1 MSLLK
6 KAALKYL
13 NLYVSYDGNKGNF
26 HCIIKREYPRFYNRV
41 TEYFGTGFNQKI
53 YNLINAI
60 DTYPLCK
67 TCNEKH
73 VSFKNIEEGYKTYC
87 SVKCSYGDHALI
99 EQRQNTMLE
108 KYGVKHAL
116 QSKEIAKKVSTKNK
130 LNFKTGSS
138 GREKYLKTMNEK
150 YGISNPMEL
159 FVFREKIINSH
170 ASRTHEQI
178 EKTVL
183 NRKKTKFKLYG
194 DENYR
199 NNEKIKSTLK
209 IRYNVEYP
217 NQTKCSNDWLQIEDK
232 KSFLEK
238 LLITDHPI
246 KIARDYNLGFSTVYK
261 LISEYGLKDLI
272 RKTFHNEYEIE
283 QFIKSLGFLVTT
295 NNRKILGGKELDIFV
310 DNKNIAIEH
319 NGIFWHSESNGKD
332 KNYHLNKTIQCQE
345 KGIQLIHVF
354 ESEWLEKQEIVK
366 SIIAAKLGKFKT
378 RLFARNCA
386 VREIDNDIK
395 NSFLNENH
403 SQGEDKS
410 TINIGLFYNTELVSV
425 MTFGNSRYNKK
436 YEYEMHRFCTKIGYQ
451 IIGGASKLWSYF
463 VKNHNPKSV
472 ITYADRRYSDGT
484 FYEKIGFK
492 KIGISKPNYF
502 YFKNTSMLLSRLK
515 FQKHKLK
522 NILESFNPELTEW
535 DNMQLNGYDRIWDC
549 GNYVFG
555 WKNS

>member
-53 YNLINAI
+53 YNLINVI

-67 TCNEKH
+67 TCNEKP
-73 VSFKNIEEGYKTYC
+73 VSFKNIETGYKTYC
-87 SVKCSYGDHALI
+87 SDTCSYGDHALI

-159 FVFREKIINSH
+159 VVFREKIINSH

-319 NGIFWHSESNGKD
+319 NGIYWHSESNGKD

-386 VREIDNDIK
+386 VREIDNGIK

-410 TINIGLFYNTELVSV
+410 TINIGLFYNDELVSV
-425 MTFGNSRYNKK
+425 MTLGNSRYNKN
-436 YEYEMHRFCTKIGYQ
+436 YQYEMHRFCTKIGHQ

-484 FYEKIGFK
+484 FYAKIGFK
-492 KIGISKPNYF
+492 KIGISEPNYF

-549 GNYVFG
+549 GNHVFG